1 MPWRE
6 AGLVQT
12 LGSMWESMW
21 ERTGSCLWPAQ
32 FGPGLSYGHLGSEP
46 TDENALS
53 VCSFSMPLN
62 QMQVLK
68 VFLNNKSKQH
78 FKKSNQAKHD
88 AKFLSQ
94 NTQCSW
100 APTINKW
107 YGEYQDE

>member
-6 AGLVQT
+6 AGLVQK

-46 TDENALS
+46 TDESALS

-68 VFLNNKSKQH
+68 VFLNKEQIKT
-78 FKKSNQAKHD
+78 A
-88 AKFLSQ
+88 L
-94 NTQCSW
+94 
-100 APTINKW
+100 
-107 YGEYQDE
+107 